1 MATTALMSGLQ
12 FDALPYEEGRR
23 WELLE
28 GDLIEVPSATLRHQ
42 QIVSRLLASRRYLGQ
57 EIQGRVF
64 ADVEFALSADTRLR
78 PDVCLL
84 LPTNRSTGWDRIP
97 IPGAPDLAIEV
108 ISPSE
113 RTTESQAKVQ
123 AYLRDGVSEVWQIY
137 PRLRIAQIHTSESH
151 RSHWG
156 STNPSPPTCSPAF
169 PPPSRPFWTNLNVP
183 ALPCVIK

>member
-1 MATTALMSGLQ
+1 MAATAVMSGLQ

-28 GDLIEVPSATLRHQ
+28 GDLIEVPSATPRHQ
-42 QIVSRLLASRRYLGQ
+42 DIVFAVQLAIRSYLRDQGVN
-57 EIQGRVF
+57 GRVY

-78 PDVCLL
+78 PDVCVL
-84 LPTNRSTGWDRIP
+84 LPEKAGQLDEDRIP

-108 ISPSE
+108 ISPTE

-137 PRLRIAQIHTSESH
+137 PRLRIAQIHTSEST
-151 RSHWG
+151 RSLHADQPL
-156 STNPSPPTCSPAF
+156 TTD
-169 PPPSRPFWTNLNVP
+169 L
-183 ALPCVIK
+183 LPGFSAPLASFLD